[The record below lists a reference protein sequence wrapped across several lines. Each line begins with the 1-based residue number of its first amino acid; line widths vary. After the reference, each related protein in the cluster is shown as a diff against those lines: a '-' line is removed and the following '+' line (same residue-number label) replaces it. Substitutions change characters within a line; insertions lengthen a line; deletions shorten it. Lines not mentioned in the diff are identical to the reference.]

1 MWFLS
6 ASGGIIAA
14 GIGLFFIGRKLVKP
28 IEQIVLDINK
38 IGLGDYDNVIRSAYR
53 ARSDEVGILA
63 NSVERMRLT
72 QKKSFEEI
80 NTQNAELE
88 KRVEE
93 RTDELIKT
101 NEYLEE
107 SMAQLEEKQAEM
119 ILTNEA
125 LEDALE
131 VTRLTQ
137 KQLIES
143 EKIAS
148 LGYLVGGIAHEI
160 NTL

>member
-1 MWFLS
+1 MVSICFRRDNRSWHR
-6 ASGGIIAA
+6 A
-14 GIGLFFIGRKLVKP
+14 FIGRKLVKP

-107 SMAQLEEKQAEM
+107 SMAQLEE
-119 ILTNEA
+119 N
-125 LEDALE
+125 
-131 VTRLTQ
+131 RQ
-137 KQLIES
+137 K
-143 EKIAS
+143 
-148 LGYLVGGIAHEI
+148 
-160 NTL
+160 